1 MIRYSSYGN
10 SNYRAPAAQFSYRD
24 PREAEYRQLI
34 ELRKRVR
41 KVEAA
46 ASKRFTI
53 ATRKRIR
60 RNEDE
65 SAGRHLLDAR
75 GGVRGVQ
82 RQGCNHQS
90 QVVESGRD
98 ALVAGLGKK
107 RAVGGTTTPLNGAR
121 EPRGPAPSDCR
132 ATRRRPSF

>member
-1 MIRYSSYGN
+1 MEIRTIVH
-10 SNYRAPAAQFSYRD
+10 QFSYRD
-24 PREAEYRQLI
+24 PLEAEYRQLI
-34 ELRKRVR
+34 EGRERVR
-41 KVEAA
+41 QAEAA
-46 ASKRFTI
+46 ASKRFPI

-60 RNEDE
+60 RNEDA

-98 ALVAGLGKK
+98 APVAGLGEK
-107 RAVGGTTTPLNGAR
+107 RAVAGTSLVPVQQQKDLG
-121 EPRGPAPSDCR
+121 
-132 ATRRRPSF
+132 RPNRN